1 MQLSTEGQQERP
13 HAGKSSSSFT
23 CSSGHTCSWAHFCRG
38 RSSPKLSQKEAACR
52 ASLPPFAPAQGS
64 PAITQLHVTN
74 TPGALD
80 LTITGLC
87 YGYALSSAPSPPP
100 QAGWFSLQVEGPAVR
115 EGPALSPE
123 AAAPQGVNMAHKHTA
138 GGPAHNTVSPASHS
152 HVSQDAEYFT
162 EYIFAGRQCLSQLWM
177 CN

>member
-52 ASLPPFAPAQGS
+52 ASLPPFAAAQGS
-64 PAITQLHVTN
+64 PAITRLHITN

-115 EGPALSPE
+115 EGLLSAQRQQPPRVRIWHTNTLQEALPITLL
-123 AAAPQGVNMAHKHTA
+123 AQLHT
-138 GGPAHNTVSPASHS
+138 PT
-152 HVSQDAEYFT
+152 
-162 EYIFAGRQCLSQLWM
+162 
-177 CN
+177 